1 MMKFP
6 LAFVLVAGVTLSGFA
21 QQSSTYKVKRSTP
34 EKPPKSTVPLP
45 KTSNAGTSSAAT
57 SKELQSVERETAKS
71 TTPAKS
77 NVKTA
82 PTATRIKPAKDKP
95 NTPINFG
102 GVGNNKKTGPV
113 TQSSNP
119 YKGRLKQKNSSQQ

>member
-57 SKELQSVERETAKS
+57 SKELQSVEPRIRKGAVLSPEDSAASRTSFGGTA
-71 TTPAKS
+71 PE
-77 NVKTA
+77 NVKKATA
-82 PTATRIKPAKDKP
+82 EAK
-95 NTPINFG
+95 
-102 GVGNNKKTGPV
+102 KKFEI
-113 TQSSNP
+113 
-119 YKGRLKQKNSSQQ
+119 